1 MRENHVKDYRTLDL
15 SNWQDGESRL
25 RGMGIG
31 RKQDIIWGQ
40 VKIEMPLRLPGGR
53 SSEESFGLEMEI
65 WGSSA
70 YGWY

>member
-1 MRENHVKDYRTLDL
+1 
-15 SNWQDGESRL
+15 
-25 RGMGIG
+25 MGIG